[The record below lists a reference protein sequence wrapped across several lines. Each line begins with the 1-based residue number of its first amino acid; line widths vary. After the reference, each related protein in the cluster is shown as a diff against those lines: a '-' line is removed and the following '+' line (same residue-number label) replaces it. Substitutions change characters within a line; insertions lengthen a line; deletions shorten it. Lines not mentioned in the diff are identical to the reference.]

1 MRPLSSIT
9 QHQSADVD
17 AAPWSY
23 HDVSTDIYTR
33 KHLPSNHARQPCSG
47 TKRSID
53 VCKYVARKNIFVCHG
68 LLQFS
73 ADHSCHSV
81 YCRPD
86 VLKR

>member
-53 VCKYVARKNIFVCHG
+53 VCKYVARKIF
-68 LLQFS
+68 S
-73 ADHSCHSV
+73 YAMV
-81 YCRPD
+81 YYSFPPITA
-86 VLKR
+86 VIVFTVVPMY